1 MWERERERGGE
12 RMQGKERD
20 MIRRCSLNGANKTVE
35 RIWERQSEKQRDR
48 VREREQSD
56 LTDKDNK
63 PHWFLSQS
71 LPMTQHNNLHLKFSQ
86 V

>member
-48 VREREQSD
+48 VREREESD
-56 LTDKDNK
+56 LTKTTNPIDFYLN
-63 PHWFLSQS
+63 HCQW
-71 LPMTQHNNLHLKFSQ
+71 HNTIICI
-86 V
+86 